1 MDQEKETKRQAE
13 RCRAL
18 AQRIVRELTPASI
31 QVLGGS
37 GALAE
42 ALEKTGAQLLP
53 ENAELGTAALLVVE
67 DPEWV
72 DLPALQCA
80 QVLLVCTDA
89 SAMADC
95 AKQLA
100 AQGLYRDF
108 EWKNR
113 GKAQQTALFCR
124 SSAVQDVQQ
133 LLAGY
138 EMTLDEL
145 RERMQQAERTGEEQ
159 TAQLE
164 RLRSDLSL
172 SRSHEKDLEKTLNN
186 VTSSTFWKMSW
197 PLRYFV
203 SKGRQLTHTFPPFVF
218 LGQLRRV
225 GISGVRAQAKA
236 KKEYAKLFPG
246 RTMRADRFASAELLV
261 RQAADQPAAPR
272 ISIVVPLYNT
282 PQQFLVELLDSV
294 QNQTYQNWELCLVD
308 AGQDET
314 VGQTVAARAAED
326 PRIRYRKLEKNEGI
340 AGNTNQGFALATG
353 EFIALLDHDD
363 ILHPCALWYVAQAIA
378 EQGADFVYTDEVT
391 FEGDI
396 DHLTVYHFKPDYM
409 LDNLRSNNYIC
420 HLSVFSA
427 KLLAAVGGDE
437 RAAFNGSQDYDLYLR
452 LTEKAHKIV
461 HIPHL
466 LYYWRSS
473 PTSVASNISAKTYC
487 LEAAVKALYAHYER
501 VGVPV
506 DEVSMIPGTP
516 GFYKTDYTITKP
528 GRVSILIPSCDHSS
542 DLRTCVESICRKS
555 TYEDFEIIVI
565 ENNSREPATFR
576 CYERLQKE
584 HRNLRVIT
592 WQGTGFNYSAL
603 NNFGAREATGEYLL
617 LLNNDTEVISPRW
630 IEEMLMYAQQDRVGC
645 VGAKLLYPDNTIQH
659 AGIGFGFLTLA
670 AHMHKNFPVGH
681 PGYMGRLVY
690 AQDVYAV
697 TAACLMVRKSVYEQ
711 AVKFQTPTLVRSA
724 DRAAAYDVGGKTIYV
739 LSAKGL
745 VCQVDT
751 TGEILSVALNDGG
764 YLTVTSNESGCK
776 AAVRVYDASGQPVF
790 AYRSADRFIMTAAL
804 SADSRTLAA
813 VTMGQSSGVFTSYVV
828 FYRINSEAALTTSA
842 LTGSLI
848 YDLFPM
854 GDRFCAVM
862 EEQLCFLDHDGEVC
876 AAYSYGGDYLRRVD
890 CGGDGYAALLL
901 GRYRNGTQHRI
912 VTVDSDGSALAALDV
927 DGEVLSI
934 SAAGRYVAVLFSD
947 HMTIYDKTLTE
958 CARLDAVSEARQVLM
973 RADGSAVL
981 AGSTAASLYLP

>member
-1 MDQEKETKRQAE
+1 MR
-13 RCRAL
+13 
-18 AQRIVRELTPASI
+18 
-31 QVLGGS
+31 S
-37 GALAE
+37 GITRRWLR
-42 ALEKTGAQLLP
+42 GNLLI
-53 ENAELGTAALLVVE
+53 T
-67 DPEWV
+67 
-72 DLPALQCA
+72 
-80 QVLLVCTDA
+80 VLLVLLAETMFLYNYTRSYYNSVQQTMYRRFSSVSGQLKMYTGDTVQSTAATRSVALRRMVEQFADKDKYEFMLLDSYGGVIA
-89 SAMADC
+89 SSSGTNADGIVTGIDFEQAQEASDGLGVAVYRTQSGELVMAACYLVPYAAEDVAAMRLVTSLTLVGAQIKN
-95 AKQLA
+95 AIAVSVVIAAVILA
-100 AQGLYRDF
+100 FTVMSGLYFIR
-108 EWKNR
+108 
-113 GKAQQTALFCR
+113 
-124 SSAVQDVQQ
+124 
-133 LLAGY
+133 
-138 EMTLDEL
+138 
-145 RERMQQAERTGEEQ
+145 
-159 TAQLE
+159 
-164 RLRSDLSL
+164 
-172 SRSHEKDLEKTLNN
+172 
-186 VTSSTFWKMSW
+186 
-197 PLRYFV
+197 
-203 SKGRQLTHTFPPFVF
+203 
-218 LGQLRRV
+218 
-225 GISGVRAQAKA
+225 
-236 KKEYAKLFPG
+236 
-246 RTMRADRFASAELLV
+246 
-261 RQAADQPAAPR
+261 
-272 ISIVVPLYNT
+272 SIVVPLYNT

-326 PRIRYRKLEKNEGI
+326 PRIRYQKLEKNEGI

-437 RAAFNGSQDYDLYLR
+437 RAAYNGSQDYDLYLR

-542 DLRTCVESICRKS
+542 DLRTCVESIYRRS
-555 TYEDFEIIVI
+555 TYEDLEIIVI

-576 CYERLQKE
+576 CYEKLQKE
-584 HRNLRVIT
+584 HKNLKVIT

-603 NNFGAREATGEYLL
+603 NNFGAKEATGEYLL

-697 TAACLMVRKSVYEQ
+697 TAACLMVRRSVYEQ
-711 AVKFQTPTLVRSA
+711 VNGLDESFAVAFN
-724 DRAAAYDVGGKTIYV
+724 DVDF
-739 LSAKGL
+739 
-745 VCQVDT
+745 C
-751 TGEILSVALNDGG
+751 
-764 YLTVTSNESGCK
+764 
-776 AAVRVYDASGQPVF
+776 VRVREAGYTNVFTPFAQLYHYESKSRGLDENPVK
-790 AYRSADRFIMTAAL
+790 RKRFISEVERFQKRWAKQ
-804 SADSRTLAA
+804 LAA
-813 VTMGQSSGVFTSYVV
+813 GDPCMNPNF
-828 FYRINSEAALTTSA
+828 
-842 LTGSLI
+842 
-848 YDLFPM
+848 DLM
-854 GDRFCAVM
+854 KED
-862 EEQLCFLDHDGEVC
+862 
-876 AAYSYGGDYLRRVD
+876 
-890 CGGDGYAALLL
+890 
-901 GRYRNGTQHRI
+901 
-912 VTVDSDGSALAALDV
+912 
-927 DGEVLSI
+927 
-934 SAAGRYVAVLFSD
+934 FSFD
-947 HMTIYDKTLTE
+947 IKPLE
-958 CARLDAVSEARQVLM
+958 
-973 RADGSAVL
+973 
-981 AGSTAASLYLP
+981 